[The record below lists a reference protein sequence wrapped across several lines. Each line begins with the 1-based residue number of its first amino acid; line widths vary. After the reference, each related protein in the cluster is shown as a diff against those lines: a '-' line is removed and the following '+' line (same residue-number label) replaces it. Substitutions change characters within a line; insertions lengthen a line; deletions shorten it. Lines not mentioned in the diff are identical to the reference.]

1 FCRSSLLSVLCL
13 PVCYSRRYLLF
24 FPTRRSSD
32 LRCTSFKLRACSTR
46 PSRTLPLII
55 FWRFNQRSTV
65 RGLLVTQNN
74 PASSKTISASEIIS
88 APKPIDARSNI
99 TPDSPISTSQMV
111 ETAEETT
118 KNQAHKAM
126 VAPQARCTWKVKR
139 AENAGPAGKVVDQA
153 LEASEIAVAS
163 FTETLTPPATMS
175 CCITP
180 LIATSDARDAMM
192 TITTAKALA
201 WL

>member
-1 FCRSSLLSVLCL
+1 
-13 PVCYSRRYLLF
+13 
-24 FPTRRSSD
+24 
-32 LRCTSFKLRACSTR
+32 
-46 PSRTLPLII
+46 
-55 FWRFNQRSTV
+55 
-65 RGLLVTQNN
+65 
-74 PASSKTISASEIIS
+74 
-88 APKPIDARSNI
+88 
-99 TPDSPISTSQMV
+99 MV

-201 WL
+201 RSEERRGGNDGRGRQPRAPKQDIIAIEMADRQS